1 MWNDLYETSTHAW
14 IYYSQQ
20 TDRCP
25 EIYSFSEQD
34 LCLRIWGIIRII
46 ICSISFINFC
56 YVFEYLFSLRHVQLE
71 YMYVPAFRLLCAL
84 LIIKEKNLG
93 RYKAEIPVKI
103 LGF

>member
-34 LCLRIWGIIRII
+34 FCLSIWGIIRII

-93 RYKAEIPVKI
+93 R
-103 LGF
+103 